1 MEQKTKITDMNLL
14 GAFITDSIS
23 KGQEVNLT
31 VTGDSMY
38 PLLKSR
44 VDTVVLTMPKTIKK
58 RDIVFFRRENGSYI
72 LHRILKI
79 KKDFFV
85 IAGDN
90 EMEKEFPVY
99 KNQIIAVV
107 KSFKRKGRA
116 YSVEE
121 PWFKFYSFVWCLLF
135 PLRPFML
142 KTLIKLATLRNRR
155 KLKWKKKTLKL

>member
-1 MEQKTKITDMNLL
+1 MNRETKITDMNLL

-44 VDTVVLTMPKTIKK
+44 VDTVVLAMPKTLKK
-58 RDIVFFRRENGSYI
+58 RDIVFFRRDNGAYI

-79 KKDFFV
+79 KNGV
-85 IAGDN
+85 LTIAGDN

-99 KNQIIAVV
+99 ENQVVGVV
-107 KSFKRKGRA
+107 KSFKRKGRN
-116 YSVEE
+116 YSVDES
-121 PWFKFYSFVWCLLF
+121 WYKLYSFFWCLFF
-135 PLRPFML
+135 PIRPFML
-142 KTLIKLATLRNRR
+142 KTLIKLATIRNRR
-155 KLKWKKKTLKL
+155 KRK